1 MIASASFLESRD
13 FLLAKRADYEGAR
26 KGFVWPRMPDFN
38 WALDYF
44 DPMAAGNDDA
54 GTVDRR
60 GIGRRAPPVVR
71 GACRSFQPGR
81 ELAACAG
88 RAAR

>member
-1 MIASASFLESRD
+1 MSAAASFLESRD
-13 FLLAKRADYEGAR
+13 FLLTHRADYEVAR
-26 KGFVWPRMPDFN
+26 EGFVWPRETDFN

-44 DPMAAGNDDA
+44 DPMAVGNENTA
-54 GTVDRR
+54 LWIVEESGEECRT
-60 GIGRRAPPVVR
+60 VVR
-71 GACRSFQPGR
+71 GACYSFQPGR